1 MPSQCLRDP
10 QGPRRA
16 ANKISLTRLRTNYV
30 HATTGVIRSI
40 TPPHLVLCAHTYG
53 KKGRNT

>member
-40 TPPHLVLCAHTYG
+40 TPPHLGPWTHFL
-53 KKGRNT
+53 KKRGGNT